1 MELVIMFTRQ
11 HYVKIAEVMALCNA
25 TDKQIEQFVK
35 MFERDN
41 PNFKPQTFKG
51 AIAAH
56 NSPMK

>member
-1 MELVIMFTRQ
+1 MFTRQ
-11 HYVKIAEVMALCNA
+11 HYVRIAEVLAIANA
-25 TDKQIEQFVK
+25 TDTQIEQFVK